1 MNQFRAANSIV
12 SASPCKLIERN
23 RSIQQNDVPNSYFYR
38 FTYELGSSRD
48 LLDKN
53 NKDSITQRPNTT
65 AFVSQTKKS
74 SVHGQD
80 NPKNHTLRSYLQQM
94 AQQF

>member
-1 MNQFRAANSIV
+1 MNQFRAAKNSVV

-23 RSIQQNDVPNSYFYR
+23 RSIQQTDVPNSYFYR

-48 LLDKN
+48 LLDKD
-53 NKDSITQRPNTT
+53 KDSITQRPNTT

-74 SVHGQD
+74 SHHGQD
-80 NPKNHTLRSYLQQM
+80 NPQNHTLRSYLQQM
-94 AQQF
+94 AQ